1 MLHLAVNRKRSLLAG
16 ALALLLAG
24 TSHAADPK
32 AAQPN
37 AADAQ
42 KMMQQMMALM
52 TPELQKKVQSLS
64 PQSRQTMMKLQSLH
78 DRRSDTLTMVQV
90 MQEIMADYQR
100 MAAAIATDNAE
111 MAVDAANNLA
121 HHRLPRGGLLPYMPL
136 EKITDES
143 VSALLGFQ
151 DMVEGN
157 TLRLAEAAKEGNMAK
172 AAGYLGQI
180 AQGCVACHN
189 HFRGQPG
196 ISANIAPK
204 K

>member
-1 MLHLAVNRKRSLLAG
+1 MLHFAAQNKLRIATLCLSVTFG
-16 ALALLLAG
+16 AAA
-24 TSHAADPK
+24 HAADPH
-32 AAQPN
+32 AAPGN
-37 AADAQ
+37 PAEAQ
-42 KMMQQMMALM
+42 KMMQQMMSMM

-64 PQSRQTMMKLQSLH
+64 PQSKQTMTRLQSLH

-90 MQEIMADYQR
+90 MQEILSDYQR
-100 MAAAIATDNAE
+100 MVAAIAVDNAD
-111 MAVDAANNLA
+111 MAIDAAHNLA

-136 EKITDES
+136 DKISNES
-143 VSALLGFQ
+143 VDALLGFQ

-157 TLRLAEAAKEGNMAK
+157 TLRLAKAAEEGNMAK

-196 ISANIAPK
+196 ISANVAPK

>member
-1 MLHLAVNRKRSLLAG
+1 MHHFAAHRKLRVAAFCL
-16 ALALLLAG
+16 ALACG
-24 TSHAADPK
+24 TAAHAADPH
-32 AAQPN
+32 AAPGN
-37 AADAQ
+37 PAEAQ
-42 KMMQQMMALM
+42 KMMQQMMSIM

-64 PQSRQTMMKLQSLH
+64 PQSKQTMTRLQSLH

-90 MQEIMADYQR
+90 MQEILSDYQR
-100 MAAAIATDNAE
+100 MAAAIAVDNAD
-111 MAVDAANNLA
+111 MAIDAAHNLA
-121 HHRLPRGGLLPYMPL
+121 HHRLPRGGLLPYMPID
-136 EKITDES
+136 KISNES
-143 VSALLGFQ
+143 VDALLGFQ

-157 TLRLAEAAKEGNMAK
+157 TLRLADAAKEGNMAK

-196 ISANIAPK
+196 ISSNVAPK

>member
-1 MLHLAVNRKRSLLAG
+1 MLHFAHNSKLHAAT
-16 ALALLLAG
+16 LALSLMLGA
-24 TSHAADPK
+24 SAQAAAP
-32 AAQPN
+32 
-37 AADAQ
+37 ADAPANPAEMQ
-42 KMMQQMMALM
+42 KMMQQMMSIM
-52 TPELQKKVQSLS
+52 TPELQKKIQSLS
-64 PQSRQTMMKLQSLH
+64 PQSKQTMARLQSLH

-90 MQEIMADYQR
+90 MQEILSDYQR
-100 MAAAIATDNAE
+100 MATAIAVDNAD
-111 MAVDAANNLA
+111 MAIDAAHNLA

-136 EKITDES
+136 DKISNES
-143 VSALLGFQ
+143 VDALLGFQ

-172 AAGYLGQI
+172 AAGYLGPI

-196 ISANIAPK
+196 ISPNVAPK

>member
-1 MLHLAVNRKRSLLAG
+1 MHHFAARRKLRFA
-16 ALALLLAG
+16 ALAAALTFSTG
-24 TSHAADPK
+24 IHAADPH

-37 AADAQ
+37 QAEAQ
-42 KMMQQMMALM
+42 KMMQQMLSIM
-52 TPELQKKVQSLS
+52 TPELRSKVQSLS
-64 PQSRQTMMKLQSLH
+64 PQSRQTMMRLQSLH

-90 MQEIMADYQR
+90 MQEILADYQR
-100 MAAAIATDNAE
+100 MAAAIATDNAD
-111 MAVDAANNLA
+111 MAIDAAHNLA

-136 EKITDES
+136 DKISNES
-143 VSALLGFQ
+143 VDALLGFQ

-157 TLRLAEAAKEGNMAK
+157 TLRLAEAAEEGNMAK

-196 ISANIAPK
+196 ISPNVAPK

>member
-1 MLHLAVNRKRSLLAG
+1 MLHFATHRKLRTVVLCL
-16 ALALLLAG
+16 ALASAPAVFAAG
-24 TSHAADPK
+24 PQ

-37 AADAQ
+37 PADAQ
-42 KMMQQMMALM
+42 KMMQQMMSIM
-52 TPELQKKVQSLS
+52 TPELQKKVQALS
-64 PQSRQTMMKLQSLH
+64 PQSKQTLSRLQMLH

-90 MQEIMADYQR
+90 MQEILADYQR
-100 MAAAIATDNAE
+100 MAAAIATDNAD
-111 MAVDAANNLA
+111 MAIDAAHNLA

-136 EKITDES
+136 DKVKDET
-143 VSALLGFQ
+143 VDALLVFQ

-157 TLRLAEAAKEGNMAK
+157 TLRLADAAKEGDMAK

-189 HFRGQPG
+189 YFRGQPG
-196 ISANIAPK
+196 ISPRVLPK